1 MPDDPTHIRNFQ
13 RLDGRITTSGRIRD
27 EDLDGLAAIGVTHV
41 INLALDDHPEA
52 LPDEAAKLAEQG
64 IGYTHIP
71 VPFGNPRDEHY
82 DAFVAALEGTGDA
95 PVHVHCIMNY
105 RVSAFFYRYHRERLG
120 LPEDRAREL
129 LEAQW
134 APDRSDAP
142 EARPWADFL
151 SRTRPSAQER
161 DMEDS

>member
-13 RLDGRITTSGRIRD
+13 RLDERITTSGRIRD
-27 EDLDGLAAIGVTHV
+27 EELDDLAAIGVAHV

-52 LPDEAAKLAEQG
+52 LPDEAARLAERG

-71 VPFGNPRDEHY
+71 VPFSSPSDEHY
-82 DAFVAALEGTGDA
+82 NAFIEALESAGDA

-120 LPEDRAREL
+120 LPEDRARAL

-151 SRTRPSAQER
+151 SRTRPSADDR
-161 DMEDS
+161 DAKSD

>member
-1 MPDDPTHIRNFQ
+1 MASDPTGIRNFQ
-13 RLDGRITTSGRIRD
+13 RLGPRHTTSGRLRD
-27 EDLDGLAAIGVTHV
+27 EDLAGLAAIGVGHV
-41 INLALDDHPEA
+41 VNLALDDHPEA
-52 LPDEAAKLAEQG
+52 LGDEAAKLAALG

-71 VPFGNPRDEHY
+71 VPFGAPGDDHY
-82 DAFVAALEGTGDA
+82 AAFVGALDAATA

-105 RVSAFFYRYHRERLG
+105 RVSAFFYRYHREVAG
-120 LPEDRAREL
+120 MPEAQARAL

-151 SRTRPSAQER
+151 SRTRPSRGFR
-161 DMEDS
+161 DEDRG

>member
-1 MPDDPTHIRNFQ
+1 MADDPTQIRNFQ
-13 RLDGRITTSGRIRD
+13 RLDPRTTTSGRLRD
-27 EDLDGLAAIGVTHV
+27 GDLDALAAIGVGHV

-52 LPDEAAKLAEQG
+52 LADEAGKLAARG

-71 VPFGNPRDEHY
+71 VPFAEPRDEHY
-82 DAFVAALEGTGDA
+82 AAFVAALEPAEA

-120 LPEDRAREL
+120 MPESAARAL

-134 APDRSDAP
+134 APDRSDTP

-151 SRTRPSAQER
+151 SRTKSSAIHL
-161 DMEDS
+161 DDDNG

>member
-1 MPDDPTHIRNFQ
+1 MPDDPTQIRNFQ
-13 RLDGRITTSGRIRD
+13 RLDARTTTSGRIRD
-27 EDLDGLAAIGVTHV
+27 EELDALAAIGVAHV
-41 INLALDDHPEA
+41 INLALADHPEA
-52 LPDEAAKLAEQG
+52 LPGEAAKLAERG

-71 VPFGNPRDEHY
+71 VPFGDPRDQHY
-82 DAFVAALEGTGDA
+82 DAFVAALEAAGDA

-120 LPEDRAREL
+120 LPEAEAREF

-151 SRTRPSAQER
+151 SRTRPSVNER
-161 DMEDS
+161 DANSD